1 MYPFL
6 QSQIRVITELITELI
21 ATIERG
27 DLGPISSVA
36 RNEIRRALG
45 KQPAQNDPQG

>member
-6 QSQIRVITELITELI
+6 QSQIRVLTELI

-45 KQPAQNDPQG
+45 KQPVQHDSQG